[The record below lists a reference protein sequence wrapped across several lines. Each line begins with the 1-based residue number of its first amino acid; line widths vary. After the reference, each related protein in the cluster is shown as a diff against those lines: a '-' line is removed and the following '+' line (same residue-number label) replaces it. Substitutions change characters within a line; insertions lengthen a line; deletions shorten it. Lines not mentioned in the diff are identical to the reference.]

1 VQIGALLARK
11 ENEMNRI
18 IINYSDEISAGDAVK
33 CVKDVIEMGRISGDC
48 FCYVTNFKTT
58 GDDIIVLSSM
68 TETGT
73 DSFRVAFE
81 REVTKSE

>member
-1 VQIGALLARK
+1 
-11 ENEMNRI
+11 MNRI
-18 IINYSDEISAGDAVK
+18 IVNYSDGISAEDAVK

-48 FCYVTNFKTT
+48 FCFATKFKKT
-58 GDDIIVLSSM
+58 GDDIVVLSSM
-68 TETGT
+68 TETRT